1 MSRFKKTWLN
11 PTHTLF
17 VNMVYVSSGWTS
29 KIIVIKERHRA
40 KFLYF
45 HVSSWKWGGFFPKL
59 CVQRD
64 VHWTFESFGVKVNG
78 VKSRW
83 VLNSKSKE
91 NVAWPSIPLQIVPI
105 SISQR
110 KLTTDYALRN
120 YRLLR
125 ATGNPHSVFFLDWQK
140 LELLILTLT
149 LIKC

>member
-1 MSRFKKTWLN
+1 M
-11 PTHTLF
+11 
-17 VNMVYVSSGWTS
+17 
-29 KIIVIKERHRA
+29 
-40 KFLYF
+40 YF
-45 HVSSWKWGGFFPKL
+45 HVSSWKWGLLFPKL

-64 VHWTFESFGVKVNG
+64 VHWTFESFGVKLNG

-83 VLNSKSKE
+83 VFNSKSKE

-125 ATGNPHSVFFLDWQK
+125 ATGNPHLVFSWLAKPSASNSDFDVNNLLEIFESLRVNLK
-140 LELLILTLT
+140 LNKLFRFRFWGS
-149 LIKC
+149 KPG